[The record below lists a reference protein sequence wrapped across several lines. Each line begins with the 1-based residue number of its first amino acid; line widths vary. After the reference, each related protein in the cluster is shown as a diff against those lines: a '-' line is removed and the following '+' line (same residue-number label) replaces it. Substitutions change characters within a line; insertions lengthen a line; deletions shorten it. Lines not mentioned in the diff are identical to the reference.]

1 MNTVTFN
8 EKGLK
13 SLLHNDYELVSVKII
28 SNNREILIRYKE
40 TAKK

>member
-13 SLLHNDYELVSVKII
+13 TLLHNDYELVSVKII
-28 SNNREILIRYKE
+28 HNNREILIQYKE
-40 TAKK
+40 IAEK